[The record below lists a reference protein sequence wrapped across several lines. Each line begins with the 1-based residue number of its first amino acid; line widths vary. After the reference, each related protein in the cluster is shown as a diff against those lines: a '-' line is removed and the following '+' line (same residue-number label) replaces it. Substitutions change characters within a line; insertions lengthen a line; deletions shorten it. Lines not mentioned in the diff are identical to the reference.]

1 MGLDMYLEASYS
13 TRAFERPTDQDYVDM
28 REGKEVKI
36 QRSMELE
43 DAIAA
48 IGFEDAPIDHAYNHF
63 QYVFPIITWRKANAI
78 HKFFVDEVQK
88 GNDNCERH
96 YVSRETLQ
104 ELLDR
109 ITAILDT
116 KTPVAREMKAEEL
129 LPTQSGFFFGTEEYD
144 DWYYKDLEETK
155 KILEKVF
162 EYEKMQKR
170 ENVSIAFIINHLGSY
185 GHYYSYR
192 LHSSNSLL
200 PVSYCRS

>member
-13 TRAFERPTDQDYVDM
+13 TRAFERPTDQDYADM

-36 QRSMELE
+36 ERSSELE

-78 HKFFVDEVQK
+78 HKFFVDEVQD

-96 YVSRETLQ
+96 WVSRDTLK

-109 ITAILDT
+109 ITTILDI

-129 LPTQSGFFFGTEEYD
+129 LPTDIEGCLFGSNEYD
-144 DWYYKDLEETK
+144 DWYYKDLEDTK
-155 KILEKVF
+155 KTLDKVF
-162 EYEKMQKR
+162 EYE
-170 ENVSIAFIINHLGSY
+170 ENAESGKCFDSF
-185 GHYYSYR
+185 YYQ
-192 LHSSNSLL
+192 SSW
-200 PVSYCRS
+200 

>member
-1 MGLDMYLEASYS
+1 MGLDMYLEGSFS
-13 TRAFERPTDQDYVDM
+13 TRAFVRPTDQDYADM

-36 QRSMELE
+36 EKSPELE

-48 IGFEDAPIDHAYNHF
+48 IGFEAAPIDHAYNHF
-63 QYVFPIITWRKANAI
+63 TYVFPIITWRKANAI

-96 YVSRETLQ
+96 YVPKETLQ
-104 ELLDR
+104 KLLDR
-109 ITAILDT
+109 ITTILDI

-155 KILEKVF
+155 KTLEKVF
-162 EYEKMQKR
+162 KYEKNAEAGKCFD
-170 ENVSIAFIINHLGSY
+170 SF
-185 GHYYSYR
+185 YYQ
-192 LHSSNSLL
+192 SSW
-200 PVSYCRS
+200 